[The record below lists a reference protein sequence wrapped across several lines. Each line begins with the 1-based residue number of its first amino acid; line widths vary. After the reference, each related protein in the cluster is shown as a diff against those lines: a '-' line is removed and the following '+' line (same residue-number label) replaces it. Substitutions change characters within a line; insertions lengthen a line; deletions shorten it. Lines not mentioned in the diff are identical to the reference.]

1 MSQNF
6 NSFLVNISEKWQ
18 KKWAE
23 SKLFESNPN
32 DTEKKYFTTV
42 AFPYPNSPFHLGH
55 GRTYTTADIYARYM
69 RMKGY
74 NVLFPMGFHYTGTPI
89 ITMAD
94 DVAKGEKEV
103 IDIFKNIYEIPSDV
117 IPKLSDPL
125 FMANYFK
132 EDIKQAMREL
142 GLSIDWRRE
151 FTTIDPEFSSFIIWQ
166 FNILQS
172 KGYIVKDTHPVG
184 WCPVHNLPVGM
195 HDTKGDM
202 EPDIGEYI
210 VIYFESEK
218 GVLPVATLRP
228 ETIFGVVAIWINP
241 KVTYVLAKI
250 KGINMI
256 VSERAAF
263 KLGFQI
269 DDVEV
274 IGKISGSELT
284 KLKAKNPITGKEVP
298 LLPAD
303 FVDPDVATGVVMS
316 VPAHAPFDYYY
327 LRKINY
333 HTDIIPVVSV
343 EGYSKPTAV
352 EVVEKNNPKN
362 DTDLKKLTEL
372 VYKTEY
378 NKGKMRDDVLQ
389 YVEDKYKDKL
399 KEIVGLSVPDA
410 RKIITSFI
418 IDNNLGTKILE
429 IMNRPVYCRCGNEVV
444 VKILKDQWFLDYGNP
459 EWKALA
465 KKLLSSMRVVPDEV
479 RKDFEYALDWLQKR
493 ACARTRGLG
502 TPLPWDKKWIIESL
516 SDSTIYMA
524 FYTIAHKIREN
535 KLHASQ
541 LTLDFWN
548 YVMLG
553 KGNIDEV
560 AVSTKIPKNIIEDIR
575 KEFTYWYPLDMRHSG
590 SDLIPNHL
598 SFFIFN
604 HAAVFPEN
612 LWPRGVAVNGLV
624 LYEGKKMSK
633 SLRNIIPLRKAI
645 RIYGSDVIRI
655 VLAALADMGSE
666 SNFTDS
672 SAKAVS
678 DTLKRFYDISSSL
691 SQYKGETYGMEERW
705 LLSRLNDVIKLATP
719 LMDQMRFRE
728 ALNMI
733 LFGLLSDINEYF
745 EMIKAEK
752 RDPNGKVLKE
762 VLEGW
767 TKLVSPFAPHLA
779 EEIWSLLGKDGF
791 VSIETWPTYDEG
803 KIDIKTELIHEY
815 HHDLI
820 DDVKAILNVF
830 KGTPKIIKIYV
841 AEDYKMKLLKD
852 AIEVLNSGGTL
863 KNFMSTHKPK
873 NSNEAKENQKIF
885 EYANSLS
892 DYMKKL
898 ALYDI
903 NEEEVIKE
911 GIQYIQY
918 KLGIEVKVEKFNDE
932 IKKKYNK
939 DSLPLRP
946 AIIIE

>member
-6 NSFLVNISEKWQ
+6 SSFLVNISEKWQ
-18 KKWAE
+18 KKWEE
-23 SKLFESNPN
+23 SKLFEANPKEGKN
-32 DTEKKYFTTV
+32 KYFATV

-55 GRTYTTADIYARYM
+55 GRTYTTADIYVRYM

-132 EDIKQAMREL
+132 EDIKKAMKEL

-172 KGYIVKDTHPVG
+172 KGYIVRDTHPVG

-202 EPDIGEYI
+202 EPDIGEYV

-218 GVLPVATLRP
+218 GILPVATLRP
-228 ETIFGVVAIWINP
+228 ETVFGVVAIWVNP
-241 KVTYVLAKI
+241 KITYVLAKI
-250 KGINMI
+250 KGVNMI

-269 DDVEV
+269 DDISVLE
-274 IGKISGSELT
+274 KISGSELT
-284 KLKAKNPITGKEVP
+284 KFKAKNPITGKEVP
-298 LLPAD
+298 ILPAD

-327 LRKINY
+327 LQKINSNI
-333 HTDIIPVVSV
+333 DIIPVVSV

-352 EVVEKNNPKN
+352 EFVEKNKPKN
-362 DTDLKKLTEL
+362 DKDLENLTTL
-372 VYKTEY
+372 VYRLEY
-378 NKGKMRDDVLQ
+378 NKGKMRDDILD
-389 YVEDKYKDKL
+389 YVKPEYKDKL
-399 KEIVGLSVPDA
+399 SGIKGLSVPEA

-418 IDNNLGTKILE
+418 IDNKLGTKILE
-429 IMNRPVYCRCGNEVV
+429 IMNGPIYCRCGNEVV

-465 KKLLSSMRVVPDEV
+465 KKLLSLMRVVPEGV
-479 RKDFEYALDWLQKR
+479 RKDFEYSLDWLQKR

-524 FYTIAHKIREN
+524 FYTIAHKIREY

-553 KGNIDEV
+553 KGDVKEISN
-560 AVSTKIPKNIIEDIR
+560 STKIPVDVIEDLR

-645 RIYGSDVIRI
+645 RIYGPDVIRI

-678 DTLKRFYDISSSL
+678 DTLKRFYDISTSL
-691 SQYKGETYGMEERW
+691 SQFKGNTYGIPEKW
-705 LLSRLNDVIKLATP
+705 LVSRLNNTIKVVTP

-728 ALNMI
+728 ALNLI
-733 LFGLLSDINEYF
+733 LFELLSDINEYY
-745 EMIKAEK
+745 EMVKAEK
-752 RDPNGKVLKE
+752 RDPNGKVLSE
-762 VLEGW
+762 VLKEW
-767 TKLVSPFAPHLA
+767 SKLIAPFAPHIA
-779 EEIWSLLGKDGF
+779 EEIWNLLGNNGF
-791 VSIETWPTYDEG
+791 VSIEEWPSYNES
-803 KIDIKTELIHEY
+803 KIDTKTELIHEY
-815 HHDLI
+815 HNELI
-820 DDVKAILNVF
+820 EDVKAILNVY
-830 KGTPKIIKIYV
+830 KGTPKIAKIYV
-841 AEDYKMKLLKD
+841 AEEYKMNLIKD
-852 AIEVLNSGGTL
+852 AIEVINSGGNL
-863 KNFMSTHKPK
+863 KTFMSKHKPK
-873 NSNEAKENQKIF
+873 DGNEAKTNQRIF
-885 EYANSLS
+885 EYANNLTDS
-892 DYMKKL
+892 MKKL
-898 ALYDI
+898 ILYDI

-911 GIQYIQY
+911 GLQYIQY
-918 KLGIEVKVEKFNDE
+918 KLGIEVKVERFSDE
-932 IKKKYNK
+932 IKAKYNK
-939 DSLPLRP
+939 CSLPLRP